1 MLGPLGLPAFPTW
14 LHLPTLRNLRL
25 RSPALL
31 SWGTGQSSHYRVRR
45 EEAGRPQRSRDT
57 GGQPAPWA
65 ACLGPLDLSHL
76 AQALMKEQ
84 KRGRGRGKEKE
95 GEGRREE
102 RGRGEGMGGASSNRP
117 GWGALMGRSGSGP
130 KLQPPWEEGQNTRR
144 SKPRG
149 GGGQGGEAGAGSW
162 AGCPMA
168 GLHSPGPYC
177 VHKEVRFG
185 SHCWSGMEPG
195 PWSRDLPELTPR
207 PPGASVSGLPDRP
220 SAPG

>member
-84 KRGRGRGKEKE
+84 KRGRGERE
-95 GEGRREE
+95 GEGE
-102 RGRGEGMGGASSNRP
+102 GE
-117 GWGALMGRSGSGP
+117 
-130 KLQPPWEEGQNTRR
+130 
-144 SKPRG
+144 G
-149 GGGQGGEAGAGSW
+149 GGGEEGGEGKRGRDGRGQLQQARVGGPHGKKWVWTQTAAPLGRRTKHQKVQTSGWGRAGWGSRGGVLGW
-162 AGCPMA
+162 V
-168 GLHSPGPYC
+168 PY
-177 VHKEVRFG
+177 G
-185 SHCWSGMEPG
+185 WSSLSWPLLC
-195 PWSRDLPELTPR
+195 S
-207 PPGASVSGLPDRP
+207 
-220 SAPG
+220 